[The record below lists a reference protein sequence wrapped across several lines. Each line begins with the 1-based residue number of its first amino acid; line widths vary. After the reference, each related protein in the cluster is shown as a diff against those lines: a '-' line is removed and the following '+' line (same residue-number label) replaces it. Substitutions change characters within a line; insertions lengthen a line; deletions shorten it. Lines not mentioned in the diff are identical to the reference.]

1 MIMKKHQI
9 IIVLL
14 CCFLVSC
21 FSLKANIKGIIIN
34 GNQGDSISLVDPFKR
49 QAPPIEKI
57 ALGKK
62 GAFEFQHNPSD
73 IGFYYI
79 VCPNGQSVLVVLKP
93 NNSGEVHIDG
103 TTGIITKI
111 VNSKENDLLKSFQEM
126 SLGFG
131 QRQQAIDQATDK
143 TNEQKQLEKQVIE
156 QEKLKATLNMLL
168 VNANN
173 YSSAALIEYLPAEE
187 FLIVQDS
194 VLSTLIKIYPENYLV
209 KAKYQE
215 TEMKKKLAIGFPAPE
230 ITLEDTAGN
239 LFSLS
244 SLKGKVVLIDF
255 WASWCKPCRMENPNM
270 VRLYQNYKQYG
281 FDILGVS
288 LDQNKGNWVRAIADD
303 GLVWNQISDL
313 KGWQS
318 AAGASYGVRSIPFT
332 VLVDKKGNIIA
343 KGLRGEALEQKIKEV
358 LLQQ

>member
-1 MIMKKHQI
+1 MKKYQI
-9 IIVLL
+9 IIAL

-21 FSLKANIKGIIIN
+21 FSVRANIKGVIIN
-34 GNQGDSISLVDPFKR
+34 GNQGDSISLVDPFNR
-49 QAPPIEKI
+49 QSPPLEKI
-57 ALGKK
+57 ALEKK
-62 GAFEFQHNPSD
+62 GAFEFRYNPSD

-79 VCPNGQSVLVVLKP
+79 TCPNGQSVLAVLKP
-93 NNSGEVHIDG
+93 NNSGEIQIDG
-103 TTGIITKI
+103 TTGIITKV

-126 SLGFG
+126 SMGFG
-131 QRQQAIDQATDK
+131 QKLQIVDQETNK

-156 QEKLKATLNMLL
+156 QEKLTAILNMVLG
-168 VNANN
+168 NANN
-173 YSSAALIEYLPAEE
+173 YASAALIEYLPVDEL
-187 FLIVQDS
+187 LIVHDS
-194 VLSTLIKIYPENYLV
+194 VLSTLIKLYPENFLV

-255 WASWCKPCRMENPNM
+255 WAAWCKPCRMENPNM
-270 VRLYQNYKQYG
+270 IRLYQTYKQYG

-288 LDQNKGNWVRAIADD
+288 LDRNRADWVKAIKDD
-303 GLVWNQISDL
+303 GLIWNQVSDL
-313 KGWQS
+313 KYWQS
-318 AAGASYGVRSIPFT
+318 EAGVAYGVRSIPFT